1 MEIQKEKNLESWD
14 YFVPVPC
21 LSRTKYILL
30 IVLLSVGCFIISIDG
45 QFVFDDSE
53 AIVNNKDVKL
63 TTPIG
68 ELFYND
74 FWGTRMNHS
83 QSHKSYRPITILS
96 FRFNTWLN
104 NGILSPYQF
113 RLLNI
118 LLHCI
123 VCLLSKNVFE
133 LLMGGNCC
141 KAANLCDI
149 IFSIHPIHTEAGIC
163 FIYDVWIVNK
173 LNVVN
178 IYYHFLVKIILHY
191 VMKD

>member
-1 MEIQKEKNLESWD
+1 M
-14 YFVPVPC
+14 FVLG

-96 FRFNTWLN
+96 FRLVIFFLY
-104 NGILSPYQF
+104 LCLYVYVFFYF
-113 RLLNI
+113 R
-118 LLHCI
+118 
-123 VCLLSKNVFE
+123 SY
-133 LLMGGNCC
+133 NCYF
-141 KAANLCDI
+141 KASVYI
-149 IFSIHPIHTEAGIC
+149 YKSINEKEE
-163 FIYDVWIVNK
+163 D
-173 LNVVN
+173 L
-178 IYYHFLVKIILHY
+178 
-191 VMKD
+191 

>member
-1 MEIQKEKNLESWD
+1 M
-14 YFVPVPC
+14 FVLG

-96 FRFNTWLN
+96 FRLVIFFSVFVFICVCVFLFQK
-104 NGILSPYQF
+104 LQ
-113 RLLNI
+113 LL
-118 LLHCI
+118 
-123 VCLLSKNVFE
+123 F
-133 LLMGGNCC
+133 
-141 KAANLCDI
+141 
-149 IFSIHPIHTEAGIC
+149 
-163 FIYDVWIVNK
+163 
-173 LNVVN
+173 
-178 IYYHFLVKIILHY
+178 
-191 VMKD
+191 